1 MQYNLLK
8 QVMKTTKEKLQELFN
23 QKVIEHSKDKE
34 VDLNAFFNDPKILKR
49 IKDQIE
55 VVKLIQTSN
64 N

>member
-1 MQYNLLK
+1 
-8 QVMKTTKEKLQELFN
+8 MKTTKEKLQELFN